1 MSNINAEQL
10 TQRWASI
17 RDAAGEAVSWVEK
30 VRVNAP
36 RLDNEA
42 DHLILRLRKARNM
55 ARRLGTVSNRP
66 MTVGFFGLSQAG
78 KSYLI
83 SALAAGDN
91 GKLETQYGPQRL
103 DFIDHVNPPGGG
115 KEATGLVTR
124 FSRTANAGPADF
136 PIELKL
142 FSEADLVKVF
152 TNSFFKD
159 FNHEKFNY
167 DYNDQHIRTKLK
179 ALSQRKQAAPCKG
192 INEDDVVDIW
202 DYLSDRF
209 SSTSRALSGYYWP
222 TAVGLAPYLSA
233 RDRAELFS
241 ILWGEIPEFS
251 ETYVQ
256 FSTLLDSLNNADTV
270 YAPLEA
276 LVSATPQGTL
286 SQADSIMNVDMLGRI
301 GTSDDHSLSVCP
313 VVAAEVLAP
322 VSVSAAMLAALT
334 VEMVFPLVEK
344 TKEPIFEDV
353 DLLDFPGYRG
363 RKDHGSI
370 DEMRSSAAK
379 AGVNPVSE
387 LLLRGKVAYLFERYT
402 DSQEMN
408 ILIVCTPSDKQSDVE
423 DVGPVLTEWINR
435 TQGETPD
442 VRAKRQSGLL
452 WAVTMFD
459 KRVVNQLNMSE
470 ENLPG
475 AWDGM
480 MKAAMLEKFGS
491 FAWMQEWVDQKPF
504 ANTFL
509 VRKPGFPVAFLE
521 LEGAREIG
529 VAASAKPQLEIM
541 KRTFAHEE
549 NVKQHVCDPEAAWEA
564 MLAANDGGI
573 GRVAAYLKTVA
584 LQSVKLER
592 LNEQLQNLLHDLVD
606 LRLSPWFM
614 SEGASEVEKKK
625 KLAQQV
631 FDEVKPRIMLL
642 GEFMARLQLPE
653 DMLRSLYL
661 RVDDEMAAQSQA
673 SDPVA
678 AEDDG
683 AISIG
688 GDFLNMDFD
697 MDLSGAS
704 DAAALE
710 ETPTQTTS
718 SGDAQFAKAVVRE
731 WINHIRSITEQHSLI
746 RYLGFPVGSV
756 EAIVDELV
764 TAANRLNL
772 EAMLLRTVG
781 QVDQD
786 ATKRDLL
793 VERQILAVR
802 TQLGD
807 FIAWL
812 GFLGMALEQRPASL
826 VNRGTKIFQPPAAIA
841 NGKLPELTPQ
851 PYNFS
856 AAYLA
861 DWLVAFSQ
869 VAQANAGH
877 SAGREITPDQNQQ
890 LGLIIGKFT
899 ASEC

>member
-10 TQRWASI
+10 AQRWASVH
-17 RDAAGEAVSWVEK
+17 EASGKAVDWIEK

-42 DHLILRLRKARNM
+42 EHLILRLRRARNM
-55 ARRLGTVSNRP
+55 AKRLGTVSNRP

-91 GKLETQYGPQRL
+91 GKLETQYGAQRL

-124 FSRTANAGPADF
+124 FSRTATAGPADY
-136 PIELKL
+136 PIELHL

-167 DYNDQHIRTKLK
+167 EYNDQHIRSKLK
-179 ALSQRKQAAPCKG
+179 TLSQRKSPALTHG
-192 INEDDVVDIW
+192 INQDDVVDIW
-202 DYLSDRF
+202 DYLNDRF
-209 SSTSRALSGYYWP
+209 SSSSRALAGYYWP
-222 TAVGLAPYLSA
+222 NAVALAPYLNV

-241 ILWGEIPEFS
+241 ILWGEIPEFTES
-251 ETYVQ
+251 YIQ
-256 FSTLLDSLNNADTV
+256 FSELLASLNWAGRV
-270 YAPLEA
+270 YAPLES
-276 LVSATPQGTL
+276 LVSQTAQGTL
-286 SQADSIMNVDMLGRI
+286 SQSDSIMNVDMLGRI
-301 GTSDDHSLSVCP
+301 GTSEDHQLA
-313 VVAAEVLAP
+313 VAPFIEGQVQAAVN
-322 VSVSAAMLAALT
+322 VSAAMLAALT

-370 DEMRSSAAK
+370 DEMRSSAEK

-408 ILIVCTPSDKQSDVE
+408 VLIVCTPSDKQSDVE

-452 WAVTMFD
+452 WAITMFD

-491 FAWMQEWVDQKPF
+491 FAWMQEWVDQQPF
-504 ANTFL
+504 CNTFL

-521 LEGAREIG
+521 LEGIRELG
-529 VAASAKPQLEIM
+529 VADAAQQQLDTM
-541 KRTFAHEE
+541 KRTFSLEE
-549 NVKQHVCDPEAAWEA
+549 NVKQHVADPGDAWEA

-573 GRVAAYLKTVA
+573 GRVATYLQAVA
-584 LQSVKLER
+584 QRAVKLER
-592 LNEQLQNLLHDLVD
+592 LDEQLQGLLHELVD

-614 SEGASEVEKKK
+614 AEGAGEVEKKK

-631 FDEVKPRIMLL
+631 FDDVKPRLGLL

-653 DMLRSLYL
+653 EILRSLYL
-661 RVDDEMAAQSQA
+661 RVDDE
-673 SDPVA
+673 VA
-678 AEDDG
+678 AESDAAAAETTTEEDAG

-688 GDFLNMDFD
+688 GDFLSMDFD
-697 MDLSGAS
+697 MDLSGGDDAS
-704 DAAALE
+704 VID
-710 ETPTQTTS
+710 ETPSKATS
-718 SGDAQFAKAVVRE
+718 SSDAQFAKAVVRE
-731 WINHIRSITEQHSLI
+731 WINHTRSITEQHSLM
-746 RYLGFPVGSV
+746 RYLGLPLRSV
-756 EAIVDELV
+756 ETIADELV
-764 TAANRLNL
+764 TSANRLDLENL
-772 EAMLLRTVG
+772 LLETVG

-793 VERQILAVR
+793 VERQILAVK
-802 TQLGD
+802 TLLGD
-807 FIAWL
+807 FISWL
-812 GFLGMALEQRPASL
+812 GFLTMDEADRPASI
-826 VNRGTKIFQPPAAIA
+826 VNRGTKIFQRPEGVAK
-841 NGKLPELTPQ
+841 NKLPELTPQ

-861 DWLVAFSQ
+861 DWLVAFSHL
-869 VAQANAGH
+869 AQANAGH
-877 SAGREITPDQNQQ
+877 SAGREITPEQNME
-890 LGLIIGKFT
+890 LGEIIAQFT
-899 ASEC
+899 AN